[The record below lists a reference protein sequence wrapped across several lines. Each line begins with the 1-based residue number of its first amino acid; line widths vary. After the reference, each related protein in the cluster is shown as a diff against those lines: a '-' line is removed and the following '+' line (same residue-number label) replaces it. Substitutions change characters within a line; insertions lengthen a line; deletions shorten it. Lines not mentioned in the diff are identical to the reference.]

1 MMAEVHAKYKSVLK
15 KVKPVATPL
24 PGDSQQQVELA
35 AKEPELRDVH
45 KIAHKFT
52 LETLAKLKIGGDDFL
67 TDCEKKEFEGMIR
80 SYEKAFSF
88 SAEEIGCVDP
98 KVIAPLGWKFVSD
111 HIRDVGKILNRL
123 REVHLTLSGEKS
135 RFGVPEIPV
144 VGHVCDSSGR
154 RPNPGKVEA
163 IARLADCRSTTEV
176 RRFLGSCVFFCLSI
190 PHYAHMAE
198 PLYALLKKGKRFIW
212 SLLHHDAMEKLKKVL
227 QRPPVLRRLNYTCE
241 RPVVVT
247 VDTSPKAV
255 GWAIGQDDEKGVRF
269 VARFGAK
276 ILAGRQRDYPQVKRE
291 LWGVYSALR
300 TDRDFLI
307 GASVVL
313 ETDCLP
319 LLGMVANCNIP
330 DITMLRWIA
339 YIRSFNPEL
348 RHIAGKENVVAD
360 MLSRARYEGEEE
372 MLQAAEEEDRKEVWC
387 QVSVSEVLPFKEDLY
402 DGKLR
407 DIGFYLSTL
416 ERRGDWNEAEFKK
429 IRQKAY
435 GFLLRDGYLWK
446 RPKRRDGD
454 FLRVVDDEDTK
465 LELLKEFH
473 ETLWAGHR
481 GVWATYTKLK
491 ERYWWK
497 GMYSDVDKF
506 VGSCLHCQ
514 FYSKVRHRDGLVP
527 TYPPSIHFRWVLD
540 LVMMP
545 PGLWGMRY
553 LVLARED
560 LSNFVEGRA
569 LRTKSVEG
577 ICRFVLEDIVCRYGS
592 VGSLRADRGDL
603 NAEEARTFFMRY
615 GVNLKLTTA
624 MNPEGIGKS
633 ERGHPPIV
641 HALVKACDGKFR
653 QWPRLLPF
661 ALWADRSTHS
671 TTTGYMPVQLMLGQ
685 KPIMP
690 IEDTVLSWVSLPWED
705 GVDHETLLALRIRQL
720 EHREEDLADA
730 QEKLKQARLK
740 NKLRFDKTH
749 RLRPKQIKVGDWV
762 LVYDS
767 SLENQ
772 HSTTR
777 KFSRRWFGPYVVLA
791 VNDNATYL
799 LRELDG
805 TPLRLAIA
813 GKRVKLFKRRDD
825 TSELLDFIDLERGAA
840 DDQDVE
846 EDEDAEEEED

>member
-1 MMAEVHAKYKSVLK
+1 MQNAMHKVLREFVPEITITFLDDIPMK
-15 KVKPVATPL
+15 GCAT
-24 PGDSQQQVELA
+24 E
-35 AKEPELRDVH
+35 
-45 KIAHKFT
+45 
-52 LETLAKLKIGGDDFL
+52 
-67 TDCEKKEFEGMIR
+67 EKDE
-80 SYEKAFSF
+80 AVD
-88 SAEEIGCVDP
+88 ATGCR
-98 KVIAPLGWKFVSD
+98 KFVSD
-111 HIRDVGKILNRL
+111 HVRDVGKILNRL

-135 RFGVPEIPV
+135 RFGVPEILV

-154 RPNPGKVEA
+154 RPNPVKVEA

-176 RRFLGSCVFFCLSI
+176 RRFLGSCVFFRLSI

-198 PLYALLKKGKRFIW
+198 PLYALLKKGKKFIW
-212 SLLHHDAMEKLKKVL
+212 SLLHHDAMEKLKK
-227 QRPPVLRRLNYTCE
+227 
-241 RPVVVT
+241 
-247 VDTSPKAV
+247 
-255 GWAIGQDDEKGVRF
+255 I
-269 VARFGAK
+269 
-276 ILAGRQRDYPQVKRE
+276 
-291 LWGVYSALR
+291 
-300 TDRDFLI
+300 
-307 GASVVL
+307 
-313 ETDCLP
+313 
-319 LLGMVANCNIP
+319 
-330 DITMLRWIA
+330 
-339 YIRSFNPEL
+339 
-348 RHIAGKENVVAD
+348 
-360 MLSRARYEGEEE
+360 
-372 MLQAAEEEDRKEVWC
+372 
-387 QVSVSEVLPFKEDLY
+387 LPFKKDLY
-402 DGKLR
+402 GGKLR

-446 RPKRRDGD
+446 RPKRMDGD

-473 ETLWAGHR
+473 ETLWARHR
-481 GVWATYTKLK
+481 GVWATYTKLN

-497 GMYSDVDKF
+497 GMYNDVDKF

-577 ICRFVLEDIVCRYGS
+577 ISRFVLEDIVCRYGS
-592 VGSLRADRGDL
+592 VGSLRAERGDL
-603 NAEEARTFFMRY
+603 NAEEARTFFRRY

-624 MNPEGIGKS
+624 MNPECIGKS

-641 HALVKACDGKFR
+641 HALVKACDGKYR

-661 ALWADRSTHS
+661 ALWADKSTHS

-705 GVDHETLLALRIRQL
+705 GVDHKTLLALRIRQL
-720 EHREEDLADA
+720 ERREEDLADA

-740 NKLRFDKTH
+740 NKFRFDKTH
-749 RLRPKQIKVGDWV
+749 RLRPKQIK
-762 LVYDS
+762 
-767 SLENQ
+767 
-772 HSTTR
+772 
-777 KFSRRWFGPYVVLA
+777 
-791 VNDNATYL
+791 
-799 LRELDG
+799 LDG

-825 TSELLDFIDLERGAA
+825 TSELLDFIDLEHGAA
-840 DDQDVE
+840 NNQNIE
-846 EDEDAEEEED
+846 ENDDAEEEED